1 MTWAHRSVV
10 PPQGRR
16 GQVIS
21 HAHGVLV
28 NGYSYSL
35 SNACGRKVV
44 WTSHECVTTIA
55 QGQPA
60 KSPML

>member
-1 MTWAHRSVV
+1 MAYWFERLLVF
-10 PPQGRR
+10 
-16 GQVIS
+16 VIES
-21 HAHGVLV
+21 
-28 NGYSYSL
+28 
-35 SNACGRKVV
+35 CGRKVV